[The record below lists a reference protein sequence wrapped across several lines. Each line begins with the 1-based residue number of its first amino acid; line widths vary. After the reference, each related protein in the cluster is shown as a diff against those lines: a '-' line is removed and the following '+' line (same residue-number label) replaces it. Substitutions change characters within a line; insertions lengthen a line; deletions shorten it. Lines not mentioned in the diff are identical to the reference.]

1 MIRCIFLV
9 LILAGI
15 LTGGCGEQPAPV
27 QNAGAKTIIL
37 YSELDNK
44 FTENLVDAFNKDNK
58 AKLQLKAV
66 YELKPGG
73 ELPDVVLAE
82 QRTLAGLKRQGR
94 LKPVAFA
101 DGDRLPQKFRD
112 ADLSWYGVFY
122 DPIVFLVNQQYART
136 VGQANICS
144 WQDLAGKEQLRIAL
158 ENLSD
163 SNSTQNFLAGLAD
176 RFGEDESLEY
186 LGNINRF
193 IGQYAKFTFTPVRM
207 AAVGDA
213 DVAITSQSYV
223 F

>member
-82 QRTLAGLKRQGR
+82 QRTLAGLKRQGS

-136 VGQANICS
+136 VGQAIS
-144 WQDLAGKEQLRIAL
+144 AAGRIWQEKSSCVLLWKIYPTATARKTFWQVWQTASARM
-158 ENLSD
+158 
-163 SNSTQNFLAGLAD
+163 
-176 RFGEDESLEY
+176 
-186 LGNINRF
+186 NRWS
-193 IGQYAKFTFTPVRM
+193 I
-207 AAVGDA
+207 
-213 DVAITSQSYV
+213 
-223 F
+223 